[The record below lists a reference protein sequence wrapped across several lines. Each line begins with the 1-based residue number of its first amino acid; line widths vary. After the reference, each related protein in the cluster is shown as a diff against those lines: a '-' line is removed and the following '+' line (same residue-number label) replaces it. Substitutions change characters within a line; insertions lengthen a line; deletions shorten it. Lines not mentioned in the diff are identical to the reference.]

1 MTTVEELEPAAAREG
16 DAPPPFIAYPGEPS
30 LTVRVME
37 AGLMPLLG
45 FVPIPHRALRW
56 YLARDNAAENEKG
69 WARLRDIN
77 ELGRYRVVQGCI
89 ETFAP
94 GGDVLD
100 LGCAQGLL
108 QQGLRYGAYTGVDVL
123 AETVATA
130 QARADERTRF
140 VVGDGATYVPD
151 RRHDAIVFNECLYY
165 FDDPIATIE
174 RYRPHLA
181 PGGVFV
187 ISLFNRL
194 LFSKRLL
201 RRLGA
206 VGELQA
212 QTRVYSRQGAG
223 WTIGVY
229 RPRPA

>member
-1 MTTVEELEPAAAREG
+1 MTTIEAPGHAAGEAE
-16 DAPPPFIAYPGEPS
+16 PPPFLSYPGEPS
-30 LTVRVME
+30 LTVRMME

-45 FVPIPHRALRW
+45 FVPIPHRLLRW
-56 YLARDNAAENEKG
+56 YLARDNAAENERG
-69 WARLRDIN
+69 WERLGDIN
-77 ELGRYRVVQGCI
+77 ELGRYRVVQGYI
-89 ETFAP
+89 EAFAP

-100 LGCAQGLL
+100 LGCAHGLL
-108 QQGLRYGAYTGVDVL
+108 QRGLRYGSYTGVDVL
-123 AETVATA
+123 ADTVATA

-140 VVGDGATYVPD
+140 LVGDAATYVPD
-151 RRHDAIVFNECLYY
+151 RPYDAIVFNECLYY
-165 FDDPIATIE
+165 FDDPVATVQ

-194 LFSKRLL
+194 RFS
-201 RRLGA
+201 RRLVGRLRPVGA
-206 VGELQA
+206 LMA

-229 RPRPA
+229 RPDAS